1 MRLTV
6 PSRAPAISYDIFR
19 TIAELLEEQV
29 NETKLLRQA
38 LVLSGVAEDLEEPI

>member
-6 PSRAPAISYDIFR
+6 PSRAPVNNYDIFKI
-19 TIAELLEEQV
+19 IAELLEEQV

-38 LVLSGVAEDLEEPI
+38 LVLEGVAADLEEPI